1 MGLQRTPMKKTAR
14 FLAETFKI
22 NMKRISPMFLLVI
35 MLFMGSCQK
44 DQIFGFAKSTGKIV
58 TITRSTDNN
67 FTNISVN
74 DNVNLIITQGNTYSI
89 KLEGGENL
97 LPGITTSISDS
108 LLTIKNTNTFNWM
121 RSYDLEIT
129 AYVTLPHIFLL
140 QYEATSRVTN
150 VDTIREDSLTISATG
165 GSGYIDLNIKTGT
178 SKLSIINGSVD
189 MKIQGTTG
197 VNFIYSGG
205 YGPFRCT
212 DLKSDFL
219 FMRNASTND
228 CYVTVKKHFEYE
240 ITSLGNIYYSGNPPE
255 LSGTIT
261 GQGKLVKYD

>member
-1 MGLQRTPMKKTAR
+1 MKKTIR
-14 FLAETFKI
+14 FIFEIKKVKHFWVASI
-22 NMKRISPMFLLVI
+22 LLVGFV
-35 MLFMGSCQK
+35 LFSASCQK

-58 TITRSTDNN
+58 TITRPTDSN
-67 FTNISVN
+67 FTRISLN
-74 DNVNLIITQGNTYSI
+74 DNVNLVITQGNTYSI

-97 LPGITTSISDS
+97 LPGIVTLISDS

-121 RSYDLEIT
+121 RSYDKEIT
-129 AYVTLPHIFLL
+129 AYVTLPHIFELEY
-140 QYEATSRVTN
+140 QATSRVSN
-150 VDTIREDSLTISATG
+150 VDTIREDSLTVSATG
-165 GSGYIDLNIKTGT
+165 GSGYIDLTIKTGT

-212 DLKSDFL
+212 DLRSDFL

-240 ITSLGNIYYSGNPPE
+240 ITNLGNIYYSGNPPE
-255 LSGTIT
+255 ISGSIT
-261 GQGKLVKYD
+261 GDGKLVKYD